1 MASLAILLIDDHA
14 MFRSGMVMLLRAHM
28 VDIRVFEAASLDEA
42 LHGSHPAP
50 AVVLL
55 DIELPGLSGLECI
68 AVLQQRWPQAVIIML
83 SADTSPATQ
92 QRAIERGAAAF
103 VSKADTPSTMVAVI
117 RQALHHTPGPL
128 PAECVCSDA
137 CCHPSLTPRQSEVL
151 DLLCQGL
158 SNKAIG
164 RRLGISENTVRTHV
178 QALLALLQVS
188 GRSQAVY
195 AARRMGLV
203 G

>member
-1 MASLAILLIDDHA
+1 MASVW
-14 MFRSGMVMLLRAHM
+14 SV
-28 VDIRVFEAASLDEA
+28 
-42 LHGSHPAP
+42 P
-50 AVVLL
+50 
-55 DIELPGLSGLECI
+55 
-68 AVLQQRWPQAVIIML
+68 AVIIML

-92 QRAIERGAAAF
+92 QRAMERGAAAF
-103 VSKADTPSTMVAVI
+103 VSKADTPGTMVAVI

-128 PAECVCSDA
+128 PLESVCGDA

-195 AARRMGLV
+195 AARRWRRRGAFIQLEVWDTGIGIAPEQQRRCLMSFTNWATPSATAARAWGWRLPAAWH
-203 G
+203 GALGRR